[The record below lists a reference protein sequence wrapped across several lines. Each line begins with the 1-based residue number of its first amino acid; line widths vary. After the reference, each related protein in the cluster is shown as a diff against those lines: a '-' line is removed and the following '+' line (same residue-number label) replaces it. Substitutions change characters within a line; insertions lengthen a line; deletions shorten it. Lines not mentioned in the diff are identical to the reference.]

1 MGGRAQFWVGLGRG
15 ESVSR
20 EQGRAAGPLLLRLFS
35 RVASLELASGAGPP
49 ASMRRDS
56 RHRHWFAEGAAWVR
70 TAADSPTT
78 MRTFPCL
85 RGPPAPPPLPL
96 VLLCFLAAARPSLAD
111 GHAPGVTGAG
121 RRRGLRAGRKGRG
134 RCLPASGGL
143 AGAPRRGGVGE
154 RREDAGGRRWTRV
167 AASSLPLATRG
178 LPKLEEGTGRLVFL
192 RPGS

>member
-111 GHAPGVTGAG
+111 RHAPGVTGAG

-143 AGAPRRGGVGE
+143 AGAPRRGGCWGE
-154 RREDAGGRRWTRV
+154 ARGCWRPQVDPGGRL
-167 AASSLPLATRG
+167 LP
-178 LPKLEEGTGRLVFL
+178 PTGHAWVT
-192 RPGS
+192 